1 MIYET
6 LIFLSTELNKFL
18 TKNQGLITQFPVTIN
33 NIAKLD
39 DPDILD
45 VKAKIILSLINI
57 EEDKVSKIRENY
69 TSTPTGIVYR
79 NPPVLV
85 NLYVLFAANYTG
97 DYAQSLKMISKVM
110 QFFQSQSYF
119 TPLTHP
125 GLDPKILQLN
135 ADLFTLNF
143 EQINHIWSTLGG
155 KYLPSVMYKV
165 RQLSIEDENAVET
178 EGAWIE
184 EIITKTNR
192 IN

>member
-6 LIFLSTELNKFL
+6 LSFLSTELNKFL
-18 TKNQGLITQFPVTIN
+18 TKNQGLVTQFPVVIN

-39 DPDILD
+39 DLEIND
-45 VKAKIILSLINI
+45 VKARVIISLINI
-57 EEDKVSKIRENY
+57 EEDKVSKVRENF
-69 TSTPTGIVYR
+69 TKSPSGIVYK

-97 DYAQSLKMISKVM
+97 DYPQSLKNIDKVM

-119 TPLTHP
+119 TPITHP
-125 GLDPKILQLN
+125 GLDPRILQLN

-165 RQLSIEDENAVET
+165 RQLTIEDENAVET
-178 EGAWIE
+178 DGVWIK
-184 EIITKTNR
+184 EIITNARR